1 MENKKSFTID
11 YNGRRADCVDLG
23 ESYMVQLTYKP
34 VYVRMITDDNGVE
47 HWIEEEERRET
58 PLSQELGGL
67 IRKQYL
73 D

>member
-1 MENKKSFTID
+1 MDKKSFILD

-23 ESYMVQLTYKP
+23 DTYMVQLTYKP
-34 VYVRMITDDNGVE
+34 VYLRMIIDEDGVE
-47 HWIEEEERRET
+47 HWIEEEEKRET